1 MHNGNWIA
9 ISRMILDHYV
19 VGAAQP
25 MKPRDPKK
33 GAYSKLEA
41 WLWLLCNASYE
52 ARTVLNRGRETR
64 LDPGQLMGARA
75 YLAEQW
81 NWSEKQ
87 VRTFLKRLEMTD
99 QIASYC
105 SRIRGQQ
112 KGNQANIITIRNWDR
127 FQLSAPQQRPPERPA
142 KGQQRASEGPQSNKE
157 TNKQVN
163 NNPTASQTGR
173 GDSNGPAQDDWAAVL
188 AGWIDP
194 NFPRIAEARMALQ
207 GFSNSYG
214 RENVI
219 KALTDLAAKRANGEI
234 ITNPT
239 RLLRVF
245 CEHFHKIENQQNP
258 ADAESERR
266 RAEARERI
274 ARRERLING

>member
-1 MHNGNWIA
+1 
-9 ISRMILDHYV
+9 
-19 VGAAQP
+19 
-25 MKPRDPKK
+25 
-33 GAYSKLEA
+33 
-41 WLWLLCNASYE
+41 
-52 ARTVLNRGRETR
+52 
-64 LDPGQLMGARA
+64 
-75 YLAEQW
+75 
-81 NWSEKQ
+81 
-87 VRTFLKRLEMTD
+87 
-99 QIASYC
+99 
-105 SRIRGQQ
+105 
-112 KGNQANIITIRNWDR
+112 
-127 FQLSAPQQRPPERPA
+127 
-142 KGQQRASEGPQSNKE
+142 
-157 TNKQVN
+157 
-163 NNPTASQTGR
+163 
-173 GDSNGPAQDDWAAVL
+173 
-188 AGWIDP
+188 
-194 NFPRIAEARMALQ
+194 MALQ